1 MHDWSDGEM
10 KITSM
15 LKKVRGGIVVL
26 LIGIIVII
34 LYASYT
40 CPYTCRPG
48 YIWHSYSAHTEKR
61 IPSGNNKERQK
72 IDFSVILLTNGM
84 HRSGFTLSTSQYI
97 YCGC

>member
-1 MHDWSDGEM
+1 MHNWSDGEM

-15 LKKVRGGIVVL
+15 LKKVSGGIVVL

-34 LYASYT
+34 LYASYA
-40 CPYTCRPG
+40 CRPG

-61 IPSGNNKERQK
+61 IPSGNNKQRQK

-84 HRSGFTLSTSQYI
+84 HRSGFTLSTSLYI